1 MYMMDI
7 FQVSSNMQSEE
18 AVSERHELI
27 MLLQMA

>member
-1 MYMMDI
+1 MMDI
-7 FQVSSNMQSEE
+7 LQILSNMQFEG